1 MCGVKKTVSKMHKLP
16 STKYSTWYHYLP
28 FDFYGNKNDI
38 SLEISTATKS
48 KYVNKHNMENCSE
61 KG

>member
-28 FDFYGNKNDI
+28 LDKLMLFYEEFQCNSQNFLLIKI
-38 SLEISTATKS
+38 ELLI
-48 KYVNKHNMENCSE
+48 
-61 KG
+61 